1 MRRGAGG
8 ALHRSSGIT
17 PGRPL
22 PTTGL
27 CAHPAA
33 LHFFYPHFSASPTL
47 PGQHD
52 RSVYSPGWEKL
63 IAIIVGIKEWVVPQD
78 KAFFDLFDEMA
89 RTVVVAADLLVDFIE
104 NFEDVKEKC
113 RQVKELEHQGD
124 DITHQI
130 YEQLN
135 RTFITPLE
143 PEEISRLASA
153 LDDILD
159 YIDGTAQQM
168 YSYGI
173 TETDDSMIQLAKLIQ
188 LSVIEIEKAVT
199 GIRSIKDPGLIEE
212 RCIEVNRLENIADN
226 VLGHAIMDIFKTKD
240 AITII
245 KLKDIY
251 ENLEMATD
259 KCEDVANVLS
269 DIAIRH
275 S

>member
-1 MRRGAGG
+1 M
-8 ALHRSSGIT
+8 
-17 PGRPL
+17 
-22 PTTGL
+22 
-27 CAHPAA
+27 
-33 LHFFYPHFSASPTL
+33 
-47 PGQHD
+47 
-52 RSVYSPGWEKL
+52 
-63 IAIIVGIKEWVVPQD
+63 GIKEWVVPQD
-78 KAFFDLFDEMA
+78 KVFFDLFDRMA
-89 RTVVVAADLLVDFIE
+89 QTVISAADLLVEFIE
-104 NFEDVKEKC
+104 NFENVKEQCHRMK
-113 RQVKELEHQGD
+113 QIEHRGD
-124 DITHQI
+124 EITHEI

-173 TETDDSMIQLAKLIQ
+173 TETDDQMIELAKLIQ
-188 LSVIEIEKAVT
+188 LSVVEIEKAVN
-199 GIRSIKDPGLIEE
+199 GIRSIKNPSLIEE
-212 RCIEVNRLENIADN
+212 RCIEVNRLENVADN
-226 VLGHAIMDIFKTKD
+226 VLGHAIMDLFKTED

-251 ENLEMATD
+251 GNLEMATD

>member
-1 MRRGAGG
+1 
-8 ALHRSSGIT
+8 
-17 PGRPL
+17 
-22 PTTGL
+22 
-27 CAHPAA
+27 
-33 LHFFYPHFSASPTL
+33 
-47 PGQHD
+47 
-52 RSVYSPGWEKL
+52 
-63 IAIIVGIKEWVVPQD
+63 VGIKEWVVPQD

-89 RTVVVAADLLVDFIE
+89 KTVVSAADLLVEFVE
-104 NFEDVKEKC
+104 NFENVKEQCHRMK
-113 RQVKELEHQGD
+113 QLEHRGD

-135 RTFITPLE
+135 QTFITPLE

-153 LDDILD
+153 MDDILD
-159 YIDGTAQQM
+159 YIDGSTQQM

-173 TETDDSMIQLAKLIQ
+173 TETDDSMVQLAKLIQ
-188 LSVIEIEKAVT
+188 LSVIEIEKAIA

-212 RCIEVNRLENIADN
+212 RCIEVNRLENIADT
-226 VLGHAIMDIFKTKD
+226 VLGHAIMDLFKTND

-251 ENLEMATD
+251 ENLEVATD

-275 S
+275 T

>member
-1 MRRGAGG
+1 M
-8 ALHRSSGIT
+8 
-17 PGRPL
+17 
-22 PTTGL
+22 
-27 CAHPAA
+27 
-33 LHFFYPHFSASPTL
+33 
-47 PGQHD
+47 
-52 RSVYSPGWEKL
+52 
-63 IAIIVGIKEWVVPQD
+63 GIKEWVIPQD
-78 KAFFDLFDEMA
+78 KIFFDLFDRMA
-89 RTVVVAADLLVDFIE
+89 QTVVSASDLLVEFIE
-104 NFEDVKEKC
+104 NFENVKDKC
-113 RQVKELEHQGD
+113 HRMKEIEHQGD
-124 DITHQI
+124 EITHEI

-173 TETDDSMIQLAKLIQ
+173 TETDDSMIELAKLIQ
-188 LSVIEIEKAVT
+188 LSVIEIEKAVN
-199 GIRSIKDPGLIEE
+199 GIRTIKNPVLIEE
-212 RCIEVNRLENIADN
+212 RCIEVNRLENVADN
-226 VLGHAIMDIFKTKD
+226 VLGHAIMDLFKTKD

>member
-1 MRRGAGG
+1 M
-8 ALHRSSGIT
+8 
-17 PGRPL
+17 
-22 PTTGL
+22 
-27 CAHPAA
+27 
-33 LHFFYPHFSASPTL
+33 
-47 PGQHD
+47 
-52 RSVYSPGWEKL
+52 
-63 IAIIVGIKEWVVPQD
+63 IIVGIKEWVVPQD
-78 KAFFDLFDEMA
+78 KVFFDLFDRMA
-89 RTVVVAADLLVDFIE
+89 QTVVSAADLLVDFVE
-104 NFEDVKEKC
+104 NFEDVKGKC
-113 RQVKELEHQGD
+113 HRMKQIEHRGD
-124 DITHQI
+124 EITHEI

-173 TETDDSMIQLAKLIQ
+173 TETDDQMIELAKLIQ

-199 GIRSIKDPGLIEE
+199 GIRTIKNPVLIEE
-212 RCIEVNRLENIADN
+212 RCIEVNRLENVADN
-226 VLGHAIMDIFKTKD
+226 VLNHAIMDLFKTKD